1 MRCPKDKRTLGLDT
15 IFSVFT
21 MNYANGD
28 RSDHGDTGYD
38 CCVENQGLMSYSV
51 QDLSLRVQGR

>member
-1 MRCPKDKRTLGLDT
+1 MTSCPKDKRTLGLDS

-51 QDLSLRVQGR
+51 